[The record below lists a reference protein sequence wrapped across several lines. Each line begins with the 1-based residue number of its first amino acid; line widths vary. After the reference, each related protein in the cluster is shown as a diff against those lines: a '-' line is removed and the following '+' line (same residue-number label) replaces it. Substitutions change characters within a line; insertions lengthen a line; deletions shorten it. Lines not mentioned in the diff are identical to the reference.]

1 VARPVSRIRVSA
13 GRWKGRPL
21 EIPRRARPT
30 SGVAREALFDVLQES
45 VPGAEILDLYAGSG
59 AVGIEALSRGAVR
72 AVFVERDREALER
85 NLERLGVSVS
95 EAEVL
100 GVEAERAI
108 ASLADRGASFDLVFA
123 DPPYAD
129 PPGNGLLEG
138 AAGLLR
144 PGGLL
149 VLQTDARALRE
160 EPEGLSLVR
169 RKSYGRNVLN
179 FYARSSS
186 SWGREIP

>member
-1 VARPVSRIRVSA
+1 MARQ
-13 GRWKGRPL
+13 G
-21 EIPRRARPT
+21 
-30 SGVAREALFDVLQES
+30 LFDVLQDS
-45 VPGAEILDLYAGSG
+45 VPGAAVLDLYAGSG
-59 AVGIEALSRGAVR
+59 AVGIEALSRGASR

-85 NLERLGVSVS
+85 NLERLGASET

-108 ASLADRGASFDLVFA
+108 ATLADRGARFDLVFA
-123 DPPYAD
+123 DPPYAES
-129 PPGNGLLEG
+129 PGDGLLEG
-138 AAGLLR
+138 AAGLLS

-149 VLQTDARALRE
+149 VLQRDTRAVRE

-169 RKSYGRNVLN
+169 RKSYGRNVLD

>member
-1 VARPVSRIRVSA
+1 M
-13 GRWKGRPL
+13 
-21 EIPRRARPT
+21 
-30 SGVAREALFDVLQES
+30 LQDS
-45 VPGAEILDLYAGSG
+45 VPGAAVLDLFAGSG
-59 AVGIEALSRGAVR
+59 AVGIEALSRGAAR

-85 NLERLGVSVS
+85 NLERLGASS
-95 EAEVL
+95 QEAEIL

-108 ASLADRGASFDLVFA
+108 ASLDDRGARFDLVFA
-123 DPPYAD
+123 DPPYTEPAGD
-129 PPGNGLLEG
+129 GLLEG
-138 AAGLLR
+138 AARLLR

-149 VLQTDARALRE
+149 VLQRDTRDARAAAG

-169 RKSYGRNVLN
+169 RKSYGRNVLD

>member
-1 VARPVSRIRVSA
+1 V
-13 GRWKGRPL
+13 
-21 EIPRRARPT
+21 
-30 SGVAREALFDVLQES
+30 
-45 VPGAEILDLYAGSG
+45 LDLFAGSG
-59 AVGIEALSRGAVR
+59 AVGIEALSRGAAR

-85 NLERLGVSVS
+85 NLERLGASS
-95 EAEVL
+95 QEAEIL

-108 ASLADRGASFDLVFA
+108 ASLDDRGARFDLVFA
-123 DPPYAD
+123 DPPYTEPAGD
-129 PPGNGLLEG
+129 GLLEG
-138 AAGLLR
+138 AARLLR

-149 VLQTDARALRE
+149 VLQRDTRDARAAAG

-169 RKSYGRNVLN
+169 RKSYGRNVLH